1 MPNFPNHLQDA
12 EAAADPRVDL
22 AIERTELALE
32 RTQLAWLRTT
42 LAFLGSGL
50 ALDKGMEF
58 IHQQRVELGKAF
70 FDNTHV
76 IGISLSVG
84 GTLTL
89 VLSTIYFLKRFRTMS
104 ASGNQKSRKFPP
116 VFWAS
121 MLIILLGLSIC
132 ALMIAT

>member
-1 MPNFPNHLQDA
+1 MPNFPNHLQEA
-12 EAAADPRVDL
+12 EAASDPRVDL

-42 LAFLGSGL
+42 LSFLASGI

-58 IHQQRVELGKAF
+58 IHQQRIDMGNAF
-70 FDNTHV
+70 FNNTHI

-89 VLSTIYFLKRFRTMS
+89 VLSTFYFLKRFRTLS
-104 ASGNQKSRKFPP
+104 ASGNQKLQKFPP

-121 MLIILLGLSIC
+121 MLIILLGLSIS
-132 ALMIAT
+132 ALMIGT

>member
-1 MPNFPNHLQDA
+1 MPNSPNHLQEA

-58 IHQQRVELGKAF
+58 IHQKRVDVGKAF
-70 FDNTHV
+70 FDNTHI

-89 VLSTIYFLKRFRTMS
+89 ALSTIYFIKRFRALS
-104 ASGNQKSRKFPP
+104 ASGNQKTQKFPP

-121 MLIILLGLSIC
+121 MLVILLGLSIS